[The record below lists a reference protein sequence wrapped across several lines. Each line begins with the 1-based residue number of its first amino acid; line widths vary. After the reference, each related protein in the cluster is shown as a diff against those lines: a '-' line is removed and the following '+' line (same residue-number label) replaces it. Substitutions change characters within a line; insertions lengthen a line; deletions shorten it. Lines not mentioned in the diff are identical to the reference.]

1 MWEKEYEKT
10 VFMGAWRRCFIL
22 LVFWS
27 NTCRDGAGICDRIG
41 TVTIRQDILR
51 EILKDVVR
59 SVERYGVKILIF
71 MNGHEANRSVIK
83 YAIREIQ
90 DETDV
95 KVLGMFYPGMEEI
108 YDKYMETPTWGGMF
122 HACEF
127 ETSLMLA
134 VKPETVH
141 MERAVQEY
149 PVRPTTYGMDN
160 TSIGELSVSGTY
172 GNPVP
177 ATEEKGEMMLEQFTE
192 NISAVI
198 EECVKKLVR
207 EEIEKM
213 EKDGTFDRLPKKEVV
228 GLKKEYEKLNKNLCG
243 IREMTKLPQAIII
256 VDSTKEYN
264 AIREAK
270 KLGIPVFGLI
280 DTNCDPDDVDY
291 VLPGNDDAVRSIKVV
306 LGSLTNAIIEA
317 NGGTIIDYVSEDDK
331 KPVKEKT
338 FAKKDKK
345 EVKETKEVTEK
356 EEIKEEK
363 PELDLNILT
372 VAELRDLA
380 KKKEIKGYSK
390 MKKEELIENLK

>member
-1 MWEKEYEKT
+1 M
-10 VFMGAWRRCFIL
+10 
-22 LVFWS
+22 
-27 NTCRDGAGICDRIG
+27 
-41 TVTIRQDILR
+41 TIRQDILR

-207 EEIEKM
+207 EE
-213 EKDGTFDRLPKKEVV
+213 T
-228 GLKKEYEKLNKNLCG
+228 
-243 IREMTKLPQAIII
+243 
-256 VDSTKEYN
+256 
-264 AIREAK
+264 
-270 KLGIPVFGLI
+270 
-280 DTNCDPDDVDY
+280 
-291 VLPGNDDAVRSIKVV
+291 
-306 LGSLTNAIIEA
+306 
-317 NGGTIIDYVSEDDK
+317 
-331 KPVKEKT
+331 
-338 FAKKDKK
+338 
-345 EVKETKEVTEK
+345 
-356 EEIKEEK
+356 
-363 PELDLNILT
+363 
-372 VAELRDLA
+372 
-380 KKKEIKGYSK
+380 
-390 MKKEELIENLK
+390 

>member
-1 MWEKEYEKT
+1 MAEKT
-10 VFMGAWRRCFIL
+10 AEKTGALVYPSIHFGYSWSWR
-22 LVFWS
+22 
-27 NTCRDGAGICDRIG
+27 DRIG

-51 EILKDVVR
+51 DFIKDVVR

-83 YAIREIQ
+83 YAIRVIQ

-207 EEIEKM
+207 EE
-213 EKDGTFDRLPKKEVV
+213 T
-228 GLKKEYEKLNKNLCG
+228 
-243 IREMTKLPQAIII
+243 
-256 VDSTKEYN
+256 
-264 AIREAK
+264 
-270 KLGIPVFGLI
+270 
-280 DTNCDPDDVDY
+280 
-291 VLPGNDDAVRSIKVV
+291 
-306 LGSLTNAIIEA
+306 
-317 NGGTIIDYVSEDDK
+317 
-331 KPVKEKT
+331 
-338 FAKKDKK
+338 
-345 EVKETKEVTEK
+345 
-356 EEIKEEK
+356 
-363 PELDLNILT
+363 
-372 VAELRDLA
+372 
-380 KKKEIKGYSK
+380 
-390 MKKEELIENLK
+390 